1 MGLESL
7 LARLKNDVADV
18 SDVQPNIHAGLSCN
32 VIETADVAD
41 VSAHDLT
48 AISATSAT
56 AAKNQTFQ
64 PEPAWNKACTADT
77 SETCKK
83 INAEPG
89 FSAAT
94 QKAATLD
101 PTPAPAKVQ
110 DTPTAGSASTT
121 VIDIGAVRP
130 PGLTPALLAASLAL
144 DAQIHA
150 AGALPGNPDADCWP
164 NSTAMNG
171 AEIDTF
177 TARLARFTAKGL
189 PYADAEST
197 ADRLVTRDRES
208 DDRRLCTECLHL
220 AGYGA
225 SSWRCGNWQ
234 AAGIAINPRSTQ
246 LPADLVHHL
255 QRCPGFA
262 PAITTTTKVSI

>member
-1 MGLESL
+1 MSL
-7 LARLKNDVADV
+7 LAMLK
-18 SDVQPNIHAGLSCN
+18 AGRPQGFANAKAANLAN
-32 VIETADVAD
+32 VG
-41 VSAHDLT
+41 
-48 AISATSAT
+48 
-56 AAKNQTFQ
+56 
-64 PEPAWNKACTADT
+64 ADT
-77 SETCKK
+77 PPTL
-83 INAEPG
+83 
-89 FSAAT
+89 
-94 QKAATLD
+94 ATLATIALANLQKPTAND
-101 PTPAPAKVQ
+101 PTP
-110 DTPTAGSASTT
+110 DTT
-121 VIDIGAVRP
+121 VQADLSGPDVKGLPIGAADGAVIATIRP

-150 AGALPGNPDADCWP
+150 AGALPVNPDADCWP

-189 PYADAEST
+189 PYAEST

>member
-41 VSAHDLT
+41 VAAHDLT

-64 PEPAWNKACTADT
+64 PEPAWNKACTSAT
-77 SETCKK
+77 AETCKK

-94 QKAATLD
+94 QKVATLD

-110 DTPTAGSASTT
+110 AMPPADCASGS
-121 VIDIGAVRP
+121 VIDIGTVRP
-130 PGLTPALLAASLAL
+130 AGLSAKLLAASQAL
-144 DAQIHA
+144 DAKVQA
-150 AGALPGNPDADCWP
+150 AGLSLGDDSDRHCWP

-171 AEIDTF
+171 AELATF
-177 TARLARFTAKGL
+177 TARLARFSTKGVTH
-189 PYADAEST
+189 ADAESL
-197 ADRLVTRDRES
+197 ADRLVQRDRDS
-208 DDRRLCTECLHL
+208 DDRRLCLECRHL
-220 AGYGA
+220 SGYGA
-225 SSWRCGNWQ
+225 SSWRCRNWQ
-234 AAGIAINPRSTQ
+234 AAGVAIRSRDTQ
-246 LPADLVHHL
+246 LPADLVLQL
-255 QRCPGFA
+255 QRCDGFYE
-262 PAITTTTKVSI
+262 

>member
-1 MGLESL
+1 MGLDSL
-7 LARLKNDVADV
+7 LIRLKRDVSPV
-18 SDVQPNIHAGLSCN
+18 SDVQPNSHAGLRRYGT
-32 VIETADVAD
+32 ETAGVSGVSNPALIGAAD
-41 VSAHDLT
+41 
-48 AISATSAT
+48 TSDT
-56 AAKNQTFQ
+56 AAKNHPYQ

-94 QKAATLD
+94 QKVATLD
-101 PTPAPAKVQ
+101 PTPAPAKAQ
-110 DTPTAGSASTT
+110 ATPPADSASGAL
-121 VIDIGAVRP
+121 IDIGTIRP

-189 PYADAEST
+189 PYAEST

-246 LPADLVHHL
+246 LPADLVQQL

-262 PAITTTTKVSI
+262 PAITTTTKVSK